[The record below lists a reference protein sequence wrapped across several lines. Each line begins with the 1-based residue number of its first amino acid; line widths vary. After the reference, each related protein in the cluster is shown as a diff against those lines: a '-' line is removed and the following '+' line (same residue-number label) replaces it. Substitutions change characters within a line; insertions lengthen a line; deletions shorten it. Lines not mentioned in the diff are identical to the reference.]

1 MHYITFHFFPAAPSS
16 SSASSFSVFSP
27 LLHLLFLPTLHFLF
41 FSLFYI
47 CSLSFFDLQDTVTFL
62 TRYLYPLPPSC
73 TSSPPLIPHH
83 LLLPSSL
90 HRSAS
95 YLLLFFTLHF
105 FSFCFLQLFPSFCV
119 SSAHVDPSLA
129 ECSVGN
135 RHLGRRISIS
145 PLACWDRFSKN
156 TAKSYLTT
164 YACGSAGVHK
174 HTLSLFCFLLCVCV
188 CITVYIPAML
198 ACQIWSYPLSA
209 ISPRIATLIPFSLA
223 GS

>member
-1 MHYITFHFFPAAPSS
+1 MCVLTSSSLPLFAVYYLSFLSS
-16 SSASSFSVFSP
+16 SSLLLLSILLLCVLSSFAFTVLSYFAFS
-27 LLHLLFLPTLHFLF
+27 F

-174 HTLSLFCFLLCVCV
+174 HTLSLFHFLLCVCV
-188 CITVYIPAML
+188 CVCVSRFTY
-198 ACQIWSYPLSA
+198 
-209 ISPRIATLIPFSLA
+209 
-223 GS
+223 